1 LVVAADALVLN
12 NNDFSLLK
20 KRQKN
25 INVFIVVSK
34 MADIDACGAS
44 LRGVVP

>member
-1 LVVAADALVLN
+1 LVLN
-12 NNDFSLLK
+12 YNKFSLLK
-20 KRQKN
+20 KRKEN
-25 INVFIVVSK
+25 INVFIVVSE